1 VTIAYASQTF
11 PTRQIGHRLRWDRPG
26 VGRSRRTST
35 ATDHM
40 AQRDTSLAY
49 RRSDSARDA
58 GITGP
63 LAGPLCFSAAGNP
76 RNNDAA
82 LEPVRELDETA
93 PATDLQI
100 SWSESQSNRISKIN
114 VRYAA

>member
-1 VTIAYASQTF
+1 LDKRHPARF
-11 PTRQIGHRLRWDRPG
+11 
-26 VGRSRRTST
+26 
-35 ATDHM
+35 
-40 AQRDTSLAY
+40 
-49 RRSDSARDA
+49 SAPR
-58 GITGP
+58 
-63 LAGPLCFSAAGNP
+63 FSAAGNP

-100 SWSESQSNRISKIN
+100 SWSESQANRISKIN